1 MTGQQR
7 GRVLR
12 TAFVLRW
19 NGREAEHR
27 AVAEVERPH
36 YLGAVAEGG
45 TEESGVFVGE
55 AIGLMQDVSPVS
67 GILACVSKEAEVL
80 LRERATA
87 LVK

>member
-1 MTGQQR
+1 MAAA
-7 GRVLR
+7 V
-12 TAFVLRW
+12 TAAGGLGIIGGGCGDGDW
-19 NGREAEHR
+19 LDREFAAER
-27 AVAEVERPH
+27 AVAE
-36 YLGAVAEGG
+36 AG

-67 GILACVSKEAEVL
+67 GILACVSKEAEML